1 MNRIRKRKRL
11 KLKTKILIIISL
23 IISLT
28 YFFMHYYL
36 NSINPRIVE
45 VANQKVN
52 QTYRYFLSS
61 NVSYDLLKNL
71 DLEDLLII
79 NKNAEGEILNVDF
92 DLDRSYKILDIVTNE
107 LTRDITN
114 LENNSSFYLELPLL
128 SNSKYALLSNLGP
141 KIYVQVNMMSNLL
154 TNLETKITNYG
165 INNALAEIYITI
177 ELDYELLSPI
187 IKTMDAINYDVLIS
201 SKILNGRVPAIYGD
215 GLTKNLTD
223 IRQNLSTN

>member
-1 MNRIRKRKRL
+1 
-11 KLKTKILIIISL
+11 
-23 IISLT
+23 
-28 YFFMHYYL
+28 MHYYL
-36 NSINPRIVE
+36 NAINPKIID

-79 NKNAEGEILNVDF
+79 NKNASGEILNVDF

-107 LTRDITN
+107 LTRDVTN
-114 LENNSSFYLELPLL
+114 LENDSSFYLELPLF

-141 KIYVQVNMMSNLL
+141 KIYLQVNMMSSLL

-165 INNALAEIYITI
+165 INNALVEIYITL

-187 IKTMDAINYDVLIS
+187 NATMDAINYDVLIS
-201 SKILNGRVPAIYGD
+201 SKIINGRVPAIYGD
-215 GLTKNLTD
+215 GLTESLINTS
-223 IRQNLSTN
+223 QNLSTN

>member
-1 MNRIRKRKRL
+1 
-11 KLKTKILIIISL
+11 
-23 IISLT
+23 
-28 YFFMHYYL
+28 MHYYL

-79 NKNAEGEILNVDF
+79 NKNADGEILNVDF

-107 LTRDITN
+107 LTRDVTN
-114 LENNSSFYLELPLL
+114 LENDSSFYLELPFF

-141 KIYVQVNMMSNLL
+141 KIYLQVNMMSSLL

-165 INNALAEIYITI
+165 INNALVEIYITL

-201 SKILNGRVPAIYGD
+201 SKIINGRVPAIYSD
-215 GLTKNLTD
+215 GLTESLADT
-223 IRQNLSTN
+223 RQNLSIN